1 MKSTN
6 TKIDNDKNID
16 YFKIVKKFIKIAIK
30 ERNFNPFHFDE
41 INIENEIF
49 CLYGKEKD
57 TRKKFLELRNNKI
70 KEYKKFLNWYI
81 NNNSYSP
88 NMFKKKLILFRFYSY
103 AIINNK
109 IINDDKMKK
118 KNGDLI
124 KQHTIY
130 YDTKFKE
137 VFDNDYDLIFIED
150 LQNNEEPYCIRKGEY
165 KYLQDK
171 KGNYILPRI
180 ETEYNINS
188 YYNVSNYFLKN
199 IKRTK

>member
-30 ERNFNPFHFDE
+30 ERNFNPFHFNE
-41 INIENEIF
+41 IDIENEIF

-57 TRKKFLELRNNKI
+57 TRKNFLELRNKKI
-70 KEYKKFLNWYI
+70 IEYKKFLNWYI
-81 NNNSYSP
+81 NNNNYNH
-88 NMFKKKLILFRFYSY
+88 NMFKRKLRLFGFYSY
-103 AIINNK
+103 AIIYNK

-130 YDTKFKE
+130 YDTKFQE
-137 VFDNDYDLIFIED
+137 VFDNDYNLIYIED
-150 LQNNEEPYCIRKGEY
+150 LERNEEPYNNKGEY
-165 KYLQDK
+165 KHLQDI

-188 YYNVSNYFLKN
+188 YYNVSSYFLKN
-199 IKRTK
+199 RNNKK